1 MTKVITSAVCQP
13 SFVKYLQDARF
24 GVQPQVLSR
33 HSVGYVLR
41 GQKLIHYGDT
51 AYQANP
57 GDMFY
62 LPAGHHYI
70 ENIPERNQPF
80 EQIVVYFTPEQ
91 FNRCLT
97 QLSVNFGL
105 VVFEHHVC
113 DNCRGLSHVIFPAW
127 SATRRYFQALDYYIS
142 DGEFENDP
150 TTESL
155 KMMELVY
162 LIVSNSEC
170 CIQSKI
176 LEHSD
181 VLRESFEQ
189 IINNHIFADC
199 SIDDLARLTN
209 RSLTSFKKE
218 FSRQFHESPHK
229 WIIRQ
234 RLMHARLLLISTSK
248 SVAEIGAECNFPNT
262 SHFIKLFKKEFNLTP
277 SVYRNRHNE
286 RKGAEA
292 KLKVVE

>member
-1 MTKVITSAVCQP
+1 MTKTITPAIRQP
-13 SFVKYLQDARF
+13 AIVKYMQTDRL
-24 GVQPQVLSR
+24 GVQPQTLSR
-33 HSVGYVLR
+33 HTVGFVLR
-41 GQKLIHYGDT
+41 GQKLIHYGDI

-62 LPAGHHYI
+62 LPAGYHYI
-70 ENIPERNQPF
+70 ENIPDGDRPF

-91 FNRCLT
+91 LSRCLT

-105 VVFEHHVC
+105 AISEHHVC
-113 DNCRGLSHVIFPAW
+113 DNCRSRSHVVFPAW
-127 SATRRYFQALDYYIS
+127 NAMRRYFLTLNNYIR
-142 DGEFENDP
+142 DGVLTDAPVPEN
-150 TTESL
+150 L

-162 LIVSNSEC
+162 LIVSNPEC
-170 CIQSKI
+170 CLQNKV

-189 IINNHIFADC
+189 VVHNNIFTNC
-199 SIDDLARLTN
+199 SIEELAELTN

-218 FSRQFHESPHK
+218 FNRQFRDSPHR

-248 SVAEIGAECNFPNT
+248 PIAEIGMECNFPNT
-262 SHFIKLFKKEFNLTP
+262 SHFIKLFKKEFGLTP

-286 RKGAEA
+286 RRAA
-292 KLKVVE
+292 VAVDD